1 MSIHAFSDRTLPEQ
15 KSWML
20 ERNERGEGVLLIY
33 EKQADG
39 RSICIERTVLPGGK
53 MTIVDSTRS

>member
-1 MSIHAFSDRTLPEQ
+1 
-15 KSWML
+15 ML